1 MRTKPVALWAIS
13 TVLTLVGFPEN
24 VMMSVV
30 MSVTL
35 LVKVAEVRVVT
46 LFVEE
51 MSEAVL
57 VGVLVCRT
65 CV

>member
-1 MRTKPVALWAIS
+1 MRTKPVALWALPK
-13 TVLTLVGFPEN
+13 VMTLVGFPEN

-65 CV
+65 CW